1 MLEGITITTGIP
13 SSFPI
18 YDKEINTAL
27 LKMEEQGIHGK
38 DCTPF
43 LLKTIVE
50 LTDGKSL
57 DANIEL
63 VLNNARLGA
72 KIATELSLLHNI
84 NRGK

>member
-1 MLEGITITTGIP
+1 MICNPIP
-13 SSFPI
+13 EQYEI
-18 YDKEINTAL
+18 KKEIIDKEINTAL

>member
-1 MLEGITITTGIP
+1 MICNPIP
-13 SSFPI
+13 EQYEI
-18 YDKEINTAL
+18 KKEIIDKEIDAAL

>member
-1 MLEGITITTGIP
+1 MICNPIP
-13 SSFPI
+13 EQYEI
-18 YDKEINTAL
+18 KKEIIDKEIDAAL
-27 LKMEEQGIHGK
+27 LKMEKQGIHGK

>member
-1 MLEGITITTGIP
+1 MICNPIP
-13 SSFPI
+13 EQYEI
-18 YDKEINTAL
+18 KKEIIDKEIDAAL
-27 LKMEEQGIHGK
+27 SKMEEQGIHGK

>member
-1 MLEGITITTGIP
+1 MICNPIP
-13 SSFPI
+13 EQYEI
-18 YDKEINTAL
+18 KKEIIDKEINTAL

-38 DCTPF
+38 ECTPF

>member
-1 MLEGITITTGIP
+1 MLNKIKKEII
-13 SSFPI
+13 
-18 YDKEINTAL
+18 DKEINTAL